1 MSHIGPPALTF
12 HVPGNPRSWKRA
24 ARGKGFT
31 FVDPTSAAYR
41 NLVALSAVAALPS
54 GWIRGL
60 RYFVAIEAAFP
71 TRGRTDLDNIAKQ
84 ACDALNG
91 IVWDDDS
98 QIDELHVKRLWTHD
112 EPGIRVTVFVL
123 PDPPPKA
130 KAPRA
135 PKEKKR

>member
-1 MSHIGPPALTF
+1 MTPALTF

-31 FVDPTSAAYR
+31 YVDEDSAAYR
-41 NLVALSAVAALPS
+41 NLVVLCARDACDVRH
-54 GWIRGL
+54 WDRG
-60 RYFVAIEAAFP
+60 RRFAMAIEAAFP

-84 ACDALNG
+84 VGDALNG

-112 EPGIRVTVFVL
+112 APGIRVTVFVL
-123 PDPPPKA
+123 PDPPPKP
-130 KAPRA
+130 KKKRA
-135 PKEKKR
+135 PKAQKERA